1 VKGNRKT
8 STYGS
13 GKSDRPVV
21 PTKHA
26 NKGAAAAEQAEHVEG
41 RGLTKGKASQQNAS
55 GTQCP
60 THDAPSELTRLRE
73 AARRNRK
80 GKFTALLHHVS
91 VERLTASFYAL
102 KRNAASGVDGVTWE
116 MYRENLKANV
126 QDLHTRVHRG
136 AYRAK
141 PSRRVMIPKG
151 CGAER
156 GLGIA
161 TLEDKLVQRAM
172 TDILNT
178 IYEEDFLGF
187 SYGFRPGRGQ
197 HDALDA
203 LSVGIC
209 SKKVNWVLDADI
221 RGFFDAIEH
230 EWMRKFVEHRV
241 GDPRVVRLIQ
251 KWLKAGVME
260 NGKKVLTEVGSPQGA
275 TISPLLANI
284 YLHYSF
290 DLWAEQWR
298 RRHVSGDMIIV
309 RYADDIVIGFQHE
322 HEARRFW
329 TAMAERLQDFGL
341 TLHSDKTR
349 LIEFGRYALPNRKKR
364 GGGKPETFNFLG
376 FTHRCGECKEK
387 GRFRVERYTIKERMR
402 ETLKRVTA
410 VLRRNRHAP
419 VAQQGKWLGQVIR
432 GYLAYYAVPLN
443 RRLMNV
449 FRNQV
454 IRSWTKW
461 LRRRSHKHA
470 LPWRRMQQLIRRFI
484 PSVRVMHP
492 WPSQRFSV
500 RTQGRSPVR

>member
-1 VKGNRKT
+1 MKGNRKT
-8 STYGS
+8 SVHES

-21 PTKHA
+21 PTKRV
-26 NKGAAAAEQAEHVEG
+26 NKDAAAAASAECAEG

-55 GTQCP
+55 GTLSP
-60 THDAPSELTRLRE
+60 TQDALSELARLRE
-73 AARRNRK
+73 AAKRDKK
-80 GKFTALLHHVS
+80 GKFTALLHHVTI
-91 VERLTASFYAL
+91 ERLTASFYAL

-126 QDLHTRVHRG
+126 QDLHARVHRG

-141 PSRRVMIPKG
+141 PSRRVTIPKG
-151 CGAER
+151 DGGKR

-172 TDILNT
+172 TDVLNA
-178 IYEEDFLGF
+178 IYEMDFLGF

-209 SKKVNWVLDADI
+209 SRKVNWVLDADI
-221 RGFFDAIEH
+221 RGFFDAINH

-251 KWLKAGVME
+251 KWLKAGVLE
-260 NGKKVLTEVGSPQGA
+260 DGKKVPVEAGSPQGA

-284 YLHYSF
+284 YLHYTF

-298 RRHVSGDMIIV
+298 RQQARGDMIIV
-309 RYADDIVIGFQHE
+309 RYADDIVVGFQHE
-322 HEARRFW
+322 QEARRFW
-329 TAMAERLQDFGL
+329 AAMTERLQVFNL
-341 TLHSDKTR
+341 TLHPDKTR
-349 LIEFGRYALPNRKKR
+349 LIEFGRHALRDRKER
-364 GGGKPETFNFLG
+364 GDGKPESFNFLG

-387 GRFRVERYTIKERMR
+387 GRFRIERYTIKERMR
-402 ETLKRVTA
+402 TTLKRVSE
-410 VLRRNRHAP
+410 VLHRNRHAP
-419 VAQQGKWLGQVIR
+419 IAEQGKWLGQVLR
-432 GYLAYYAVPLN
+432 GYFAYYAVPLN

-454 IRSWTKW
+454 IRSWVKQ

-470 LPWRRMQQLIRRFI
+470 LPWQRVQLLIRRFI